1 MLIMVDARK
10 PTVDMTKG
18 ALFGKILLFALPL
31 MATNLLQT
39 LYNAADMMVVG
50 LSGEP
55 DAVGAIGITSS
66 FINLVINVFMG
77 FATGANVVV
86 ARHLGAREEE
96 RASRA
101 VHTAL
106 SISLLFGVVG
116 MTIGLLVARPVLSMM
131 GARGKLLDLAVLY
144 TAIYF
149 AGAPFLALTNYLIA
163 ILRAKGDTKTPLMV
177 LSATGVL
184 NVALNLFFV
193 LVMGLSVEGVAIATA
208 ASNVVSAA
216 VLLFRLSRDEGPCR
230 FSLRRLCLDRFA
242 SKMMVTI
249 GLPAG
254 VQGSLFSISNM
265 IIQSSILQINNAI
278 VPAGSAYQPVV
289 KGSAAASDLE
299 RFAYNAQNAV
309 YQAAITFTGQNVGA
323 KKYDRVWRV
332 MGCCYVIGFV
342 ISTFFSQAL
351 FWLREPLLALY
362 DVTPGAAGTLEQIA
376 FETAFTRMLY
386 LYVPYFLLS
395 AMEVGCGV
403 LRGLGRSLTSTMMC
417 LLGACAFRI
426 LWVYTAFRAVPTFEV
441 LCISYPISWVLTA
454 LALFLCSFVILR
466 KYQRNKT

>member
-1 MLIMVDARK
+1 MVAARK
-10 PTVDMTKG
+10 RTVNMTEG
-18 ALFGKILLFALPL
+18 PLFGKILAFVLPL

-106 SISLLFGVVG
+106 TLSLLFGVVG

-131 GARGKLLDLAVLY
+131 GAKGRLLDLAVLY

-149 AGAPFLALTNYLIA
+149 VGAPFLALTNYLVA
-163 ILRAKGDTKTPLMV
+163 IFRAKGDTKTPLMV
-177 LSATGVL
+177 LSATGIL
-184 NVALNLFFV
+184 NVVLNLFFV
-193 LVMGLSVEGVAIATA
+193 LVVGLSVEGVAIATSV
-208 ASNVVSAA
+208 SNVASAA
-216 VLLFRLSRDEGPCR
+216 LLLFKLSRDEGPCR
-230 FSLRRLCLDRFA
+230 FRARRLCIDRLA
-242 SKMMVTI
+242 TKMMVLI

-254 VQGSLFSISNM
+254 VQGSLFSISN
-265 IIQSSILQINNAI
+265 ILIQSSILQVNNAL

-289 KGSAAASDLE
+289 KGNAAAANLQN
-299 RFAYNAQNAV
+299 FIYNAQNAV

-332 MGCCYVIGFV
+332 MWCCYAISFV
-342 ISTFFSQAL
+342 IATLFSEAL

-362 DVTPGAAGTLEQIA
+362 DVAPGAAGTLEQIA
-376 FETAFTRMLY
+376 FDTAYAKMLY
-386 LYVPYFLLS
+386 EYVPFFLL
-395 AMEVGCGV
+395 AFMEVGCGV
-403 LRGLGRSLTSTMMC
+403 VRGLGRSLTSTIVC
-417 LLGACAFRI
+417 LLGACVFRI
-426 LWVYTAFRAVPTFEV
+426 VWIYTVFRVTPTLEV
-441 LCISYPISWVLTA
+441 LFISYPISWALTA

-466 KYQRNKT
+466 KYQKNKI